1 MENVVKLS
9 GQLKIDDKHNT
20 VIKKLELKLNSIP
33 NFKTRK
39 MDIELLLLACNIVEQ
54 LINNKTKKYNKELCV
69 ISAYELVFGPISE
82 PEKVTLKKNIA
93 YLIESG
99 SVIKSSYC
107 DNFWHYFTRIFFK
120 KD

>member
-9 GQLKIDDKHNT
+9 GQLKVDSKHGDC
-20 VIKKLELKLNSIP
+20 IKRLETKLNSIP

-39 MDIELLLLACNIVEQ
+39 MDIEVLLLACNIVEQ

-69 ISAYELVFGPISE
+69 LTAYDLVFGALSE
-82 PEKVTLKKNIA
+82 VEKTTIKKNIA
-93 YLIESG
+93 YLIDSG

-107 DNFWHYFTRIFFK
+107 DIFWHYFTRLFLK